1 MRLTESIIKKLNES
15 EQDDVLVKLMNQY
28 WSELENN
35 NEHTNAVKT
44 QEWFKSKGYDLTYD
58 EIENIWDLAG
68 DETDDSGSI
77 LNIDGRNFSNK
88 DDARVW
94 LDKKL
99 QTYGNT
105 YHFPPK
111 ERDILNQLIEKF
123 GNTYFWYR

>member
-15 EQDDVLVKLMNQY
+15 EKDNTLINLMKQY
-28 WSELENN
+28 WDELENN

-58 EIENIWDLAG
+58 EIDNIWNLAAD
-68 DETDDSGSI
+68 DETDVDV
-77 LNIDGRNFSNK
+77 LKIDGQTFTNK
-88 DDARVW
+88 EDARVW

-105 YHFPPK
+105 YHFPPN
-111 ERDILNQLIEKF
+111 ERNILNQLIEKF